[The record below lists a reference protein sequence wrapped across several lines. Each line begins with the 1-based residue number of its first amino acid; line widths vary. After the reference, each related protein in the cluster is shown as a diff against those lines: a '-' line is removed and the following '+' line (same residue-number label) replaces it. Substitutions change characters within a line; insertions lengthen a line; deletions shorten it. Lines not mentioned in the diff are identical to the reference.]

1 MPEQDNSSK
10 PDDEKTDVGKKD
22 TDQSSNNQ
30 LYEVTIDG
38 EKRNLTLDEL
48 KTFAS
53 KAAGADKKFNEASEL
68 RKSGEKGVRIMSLIE
83 SLTEN
88 PTESDAKDLANILG
102 IDANEFYQYLTED
115 EGGNESKDSEGDT
128 KKAAKSKTAKES
140 VVEGLKELGLDPAE
154 VKAILDYSHKRHIE
168 DARKEIREISDE
180 AVDKDEVF
188 GKIKI
193 DEKNKE
199 RMSVIKDLV
208 AEDVLRRIQD
218 GVPFGAD
225 LVSASIQKIRSYIT
239 KFGIPSKPEQYPVS
253 LGLIPGGGL
262 PAEVQAEEPIK
273 RTSADK
279 DVGEENLV
287 ARFMQ
292 RGLKLLR
299 EGAGK
304 K

>member
-10 PDDEKTDVGKKD
+10 TETDDSKKD
-22 TDQSSNNQ
+22 AGSSSKEQ
-30 LYEVTIDG
+30 QYEIIVDG

-68 RKSGEKGVRIMSLIE
+68 RKSGEKGVRIMSLID

-102 IDANEFYQYLTED
+102 IDADEFYQYLTGD
-115 EGGNESKDSEGDT
+115 GEGNGSGSSDDDT
-128 KKAAKSKTAKES
+128 KKSTKTKTTKES
-140 VVEGLKELGLDPAE
+140 VTEGLKELGLDPAE

-193 DEKNKE
+193 DEKDKD

-253 LGLIPGGGL
+253 LGLVPGGGL

-279 DVGEENLV
+279 DVGEENLI